1 MHLAAIVKKMFRDI
15 ADPFRSAFHY
25 IRLKWKWHGIVRFDK
40 TNHIGDGSS
49 FEGAD
54 SLGKNT
60 CFTGRMGYGSYLCED
75 CNIVG
80 SIGRFTSIGA
90 EVRSAQGVHPFEA
103 PFATTS
109 PMFYSTRKQTMQT
122 FVEKDWFDELKAPV
136 EIGND
141 VWIGVRVFIAGG
153 VRIGNGAVVLS
164 GAVVT
169 KDVPPYAIVG
179 GVPAKIL
186 KYRFDE
192 ETISFLLEKK
202 WWDKPLQWLKD
213 NNDLLRDI
221 EQLKKVL

>member
-1 MHLAAIVKKMFRDI
+1 MPIAPILRKICRDLT
-15 ADPFRSAFHY
+15 APFQSTATY
-25 IRLKWKWHGIVRFDK
+25 LRLKRRWHGIVRFDK
-40 TNHIGDGSS
+40 TNHIGDGST

-60 CFTGRMGYGSYLCED
+60 CFTGKMGFGSYLCED

-90 EVRSAQGVHPFEA
+90 EVRSAQGIHPIEA

-109 PMFYSTRKQTMQT
+109 PMFFSTRKQTMQT
-122 FVEKDWFDELKAPV
+122 FVDKDWFDELKPPV

-153 VRIGNGAVVLS
+153 IRIGDGAVVLS

-169 KDVPPYAIVG
+169 KDVPPYAVVG
-179 GVPAKIL
+179 GVPARIL

-192 ETISFLLEKK
+192 ETVSFLLQKK
-202 WWDKPLQWLKD
+202 WWDKPLDWLKE
-213 NNDLLRDI
+213 NNALLRDI
-221 EQLKKVL
+221 DKLKCVL